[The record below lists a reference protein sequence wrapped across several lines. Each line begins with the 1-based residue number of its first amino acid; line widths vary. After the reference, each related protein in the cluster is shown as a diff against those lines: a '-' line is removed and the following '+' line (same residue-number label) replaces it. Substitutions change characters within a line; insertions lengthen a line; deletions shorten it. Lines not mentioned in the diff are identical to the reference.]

1 MADKRIRL
9 LVQAEVSKA
18 IRDLDRL
25 ENQTDDNKQSAD
37 ELTST
42 FKTLFGAAVLGA
54 GARSVIQ
61 TASNFESLRTR
72 LVALKGSTEEGA
84 KAFNAFTKIAATTP
98 FQVQN
103 VVEAGATLEAFGVSS
118 EESLKS
124 IADLAAF
131 MGTDIVDASAAFGR
145 AFAGGAGAA
154 DILRERGILQ
164 LIKDAEGIEDLS
176 KLTLPEFRA
185 ALERAMTDPDGKIAG
200 ATDLLAQ
207 TFGGKISNMQ
217 DAVDALQNAI
227 GSRLLGG
234 LGDMAV
240 AVGDAARN
248 AAEFIDSLSGE
259 NIKTIEKNISIM
271 AGMASAYL
279 LYTKGAMAAR
289 VATLGLVR
297 AAKFLLVFEAIDLL
311 IVNISNNFGFF
322 SKKVKEAQV
331 AILEFF
337 QNDTLT
343 GLANAIQALPKAFV
357 KMQPGVKAF
366 QEMMKGI
373 GITGEDNTDKIAELK
388 KEIADMGDAVFE
400 LDLGNLQAIF
410 DMLEKSD
417 VDALTLPIEE
427 LEKAILELSGAFTE
441 AELASGSFA
450 SVGIGNLD
458 GLIDKYVDLS
468 KKIKKTNDETSD
480 SNKKT
485 LEEQLT
491 NMAEQG
497 RITKSN
503 ALSTIKT
510 KSKESSASYIASIFK
525 GVGFPANFILAGL
538 ASAAI
543 DKLFEPLMK
552 FQTGGSFV
560 TKGRTT
566 LPIGNGVVV
575 GDNAS
580 GMERIDVTPLPS
592 PTSNGNNITIN
603 ISAPLVDETVV
614 DHIIPAIRR
623 AEKLNL

>member
-18 IRDLDRL
+18 IRNLDKL
-25 ENQTDDNKQSAD
+25 ENQTDDTKQSAS

-42 FKTLFGAAVLGA
+42 FKNLFGAAVLGA
-54 GARSVIQ
+54 GARSIVQ

-103 VVEAGATLEAFGVSS
+103 VVQAGNRLEAFGVSS

-176 KLTLPEFRA
+176 KLTLPEFRE

-207 TFGGKISNMQ
+207 TFSGKVSNMQ
-217 DAVDALQNAI
+217 DAIDQLQNAI
-227 GSRLLGG
+227 GSRLLGN
-234 LGDMAV
+234 LGNFALAVREAATDMTDFVNNLTDDEISNMEDFAKTLGV
-240 AVGDAARN
+240 MGAGYL
-248 AAEFIDSLSGE
+248 SLSAFIGIA
-259 NIKTIEKNISIM
+259 NAN
-271 AGMASAYL
+271 
-279 LYTKGAMAAR
+279 
-289 VATLGLVR
+289 LGLFAKRVLIF
-297 AAKFLLVFEAIDLL
+297 AAAFEAINT
-311 IVNISNNFGFF
+311 V
-322 SKKVKEAQV
+322 VK
-331 AILEFF
+331 
-337 QNDTLT
+337 N
-343 GLANAIQALPKAFV
+343 
-357 KMQPGVKAF
+357 M
-366 QEMMKGI
+366 
-373 GITGEDNTDKIAELK
+373 
-388 KEIADMGDAVFE
+388 
-400 LDLGNLQAIF
+400 NLVRQK
-410 DMLEKSD
+410 MLE
-417 VDALTLPIEE
+417 VR
-427 LEKAILELSGAFTE
+427 LELAEFDLAVEKKFPNLVFGTEEENQQRVDFFKQKIKDIREENEGVQFEKGLFTKMLLGDDDE
-441 AELASGSFA
+441 VNVDSIIEDIERVQNKTQELADKTKESNDA
-450 SVGIGNLD
+450 AIDGN
-458 GLIDKYVDLS
+458 KS
-468 KKIKKTNDETSD
+468 KND

-491 NMAEQG
+491 NLATEG
-497 RITKSN
+497 KITKSN
-503 ALSTIKT
+503 AISTIQS
-510 KSKESSASYIASIFK
+510 KSKESAASYIASIFK
-525 GVGFPANFILAGL
+525 GVGFPANIILAGL
-538 ASAAI
+538 ATAAV
-543 DKLFEPLMK
+543 DKLFEPLTQ
-552 FQTGGSFV
+552 FQTGGSFI

>member
-18 IRDLDRL
+18 VRNLNRL
-25 ENQTDDNKQSAD
+25 EKETDETKQSAS

-42 FKTLFGAAVLGA
+42 FKTLFGTAVLGA
-54 GARSVIQ
+54 GARSIVQ
-61 TASNFESLRTR
+61 TASNFESLQVR

-84 KAFNAFTKIAATTP
+84 KAFNAFTKIAASTP

-207 TFGGKISNMQ
+207 TFSGKISNMQ
-217 DAVDALQNAI
+217 DAVDQLQNAI
-227 GSRLLGG
+227 GQQLLGD

-248 AAEFIDSLSGE
+248 AADFVDSLSPE
-259 NIKTIEKNISIM
+259 NIKNIEKNIAIM
-271 AGMASAYL
+271 ASMASAYI
-279 LYTKGAMAAR
+279 LYTKGAVMAR
-289 VATLGLVR
+289 VATLGLIR
-297 AAKFLLVFEAIDLL
+297 AAKFLLVFEAIDLI

-343 GLANAIQALPKAFV
+343 SIAAAIQAIPESMLNTTPALR
-357 KMQPGVKAF
+357 GF

-373 GITGEDNTDKIAELK
+373 GLTGKDNADKIAELK
-388 KEIADMGDAVFE
+388 AEIAGMGEQIFE
-400 LDLGNLQAIF
+400 LDWGNLQAIF
-410 DMLEKSD
+410 DMLEDSD
-417 VDALTLPIEE
+417 IDALTLPIEE
-427 LEKAILELSGAFTE
+427 LELAILELSGAFTE

-458 GLIDKYVDLS
+458 GLIDKYVELGDQ
-468 KKIKKTNDETSD
+468 INKTNKKTSD

-497 RITKSN
+497 KITKSN

-543 DKLFEPLMK
+543 DKLFEPLTQ
-552 FQTGGSFV
+552 FQSGGSFI
-560 TKGRTT
+560 TNKRTT
-566 LPIGNGVVV
+566 LPIGNGIVV

-580 GMERIDVTPLPS
+580 GMERVDITPLPS
-592 PTSNGNNITIN
+592 PTSSGNNITIN

-614 DHIIPAIRR
+614 DTIIPAIRR